1 MPIAWREL
9 PVTRALARRP
19 FDCGNDDLN
28 RYLSRFAVTNHRTRA
43 ALTYL
48 ALARE
53 RDDEL
58 LGYYTVCPTQIEYR
72 DLPAEF
78 TERLGKYPV
87 GGYRLARLAV
97 DLKRQGEGLGAQLL
111 FAAGIRCWRAS
122 TEAGGTVLLID
133 AKNQDIANWY
143 MRFGAA
149 KLLDDPHR
157 LVISL
162 RQFARLL

>member
-1 MPIAWREL
+1 MQIAWREV

-48 ALARE
+48 ALAQE

-97 DLKRQGEGLGAQLL
+97 DLKRQGEGFGAQLL
-111 FAAGIRCWRAS
+111 FAAGVRCWRAS

-143 MRFGAA
+143 MRFGAV